1 MISYSDKACSV
12 VGFHGDV
19 ILTRAIVA
27 ESATCVSSEL
37 CVTSINVLN
46 IGQFHFFVKPSLS
59 FINFVVPRLFSFG
72 LSVLSSL
79 ETTVAKLPFN
89 VFVAIAIRY
98 KP

>member
-46 IGQFHFFVKPSLS
+46 KGHIHQ